1 MPVSYKLIVTVVN
14 KKTAR
19 KVVEASKKAGAD
31 GGTVIMGRGTG
42 IWEIKTFFG
51 IPIEPD
57 KEIVLT
63 LISGEKTD
71 DVLKAVIIAGKID
84 KPGYGIAF
92 VIDTKITA
100 GICHARTP
108 AEAINEDLRGMA
120 MEHGILYDLIITIIN
135 KGQSEKVVEASKK
148 AGARGGTII
157 SGRGTGVH
165 EHAKLFGITIEPEK
179 EIVLTLIERE
189 KTNEVLQ
196 TIVKEAGLDRPGK
209 GIAFVVEVERVAGIS
224 HVLNKMVSEKLR
236 RR

>member
-1 MPVSYKLIVTVVN
+1 MSYKLIVTVVN

-19 KVVEASKKAGAD
+19 KVVEASKKAGAE
-31 GGTVIMGRGTG
+31 GGTVIMGKGTG
-42 IWEIKTFFG
+42 VWEVKTFFG

-71 DVLKAVIIAGKID
+71 DVLKAVVTAGKID

-92 VIDTKITA
+92 VVNTKITA

-108 AEAINEDLRGMA
+108 AEATNEDLRGMA
-120 MEHGILYDLIITIIN
+120 VEHDIIYNLIITIIN

-189 KTNEVLQ
+189 KTDEVLQ
-196 TIVKEAGLDRPGK
+196 TIVKEARLDRPGK
-209 GIAFVVEVERVAGIS
+209 GIAFVMEVERVAGIS
-224 HVLNKMVSEKLR
+224 HVLDKMVGEKLR

>member
-71 DVLKAVIIAGKID
+71 DVLKAVKRTIGK
-84 KPGYGIAF
+84 
-92 VIDTKITA
+92 
-100 GICHARTP
+100 
-108 AEAINEDLRGMA
+108 
-120 MEHGILYDLIITIIN
+120 
-135 KGQSEKVVEASKK
+135 SS
-148 AGARGGTII
+148 
-157 SGRGTGVH
+157 
-165 EHAKLFGITIEPEK
+165 
-179 EIVLTLIERE
+179 
-189 KTNEVLQ
+189 
-196 TIVKEAGLDRPGK
+196 
-209 GIAFVVEVERVAGIS
+209 
-224 HVLNKMVSEKLR
+224 
-236 RR
+236 

>member
-1 MPVSYKLIVTVVN
+1 MSYKLIVTVVN

-100 GICHARTP
+100 GICHARAP
-108 AEAINEDLRGMA
+108 EATNEDLRGMA
-120 MEHGILYDLIITIIN
+120 VENGILYDLIITIIN

>member
-1 MPVSYKLIVTVVN
+1 MSYKLIVTVVN

-92 VIDTKITA
+92 VVDAKITA
-100 GICHARTP
+100 GICHARAP
-108 AEAINEDLRGMA
+108 EATNEDLRGMA
-120 MEHGILYDLIITIIN
+120 VENGILYDLIITIIN

>member
-92 VIDTKITA
+92 VVDAKITA
-100 GICHARTP
+100 GICHARAP
-108 AEAINEDLRGMA
+108 EATNEDLRGMA
-120 MEHGILYDLIITIIN
+120 VENGILYDLIITIIN